1 MEQAWKMQKNSLYCN
16 ARLRNK
22 KEKMKRKKKSG
33 SDVTENLWYKV
44 KHVMNYLS
52 DTKGEQNYSQQNN
65 KTHARANAKWKK
77 TYK

>member
-33 SDVTENLWYKV
+33 SDVTENL
-44 KHVMNYLS
+44 
-52 DTKGEQNYSQQNN
+52 
-65 KTHARANAKWKK
+65 
-77 TYK
+77 

>member
-52 DTKGEQNYSQQNN
+52 DTKGEQNYSLVW
-65 KTHARANAKWKK
+65 ANAKWKK

>member
-1 MEQAWKMQKNSLYCN
+1 
-16 ARLRNK
+16 
-22 KEKMKRKKKSG
+22 MKRKKKSG

-52 DTKGEQNYSQQNN
+52 DTKGEQNYSLVW
-65 KTHARANAKWKK
+65 ANAKWKK